1 MEDNKCQF
9 FSIGTKR
16 AFENNY
22 AYKYEKKIIDG
33 ETLFVC
39 EKGSEWARP
48 NEVLVLRHLEED
60 DGTYAWTACDSD
72 IIGGGTTLNC
82 PQPVFRCF
90 EKEKDVTQPGWYKWQ
105 TNHAASAH
113 DTALEANWQGTL
125 SAETRWE

>member
-1 MEDNKCQF
+1 M
-9 FSIGTKR
+9 
-16 AFENNY
+16 
-22 AYKYEKKIIDG
+22 
-33 ETLFVC
+33 
-39 EKGSEWARP
+39 
-48 NEVLVLRHLEED
+48 LVLRHLGED

-82 PQPVFRCF
+82 RQPVFRCF
-90 EKEKDVTQPGWYKWQ
+90 EKEKDITQPGWYKWQ